1 MRATQQSG
9 DALRQRM
16 WICSQRRIEEAA
28 QQEAGFGAQA
38 ACRVLESPAAQRDWS
53 ISHNRLLTPIAMQR
67 RTPAQ
72 IQAVKRMAL
81 SVIHRKAPF
90 EFLRDR
96 QLRGAIRHAF
106 FTSLYGEGRDY
117 ARAMVREH
125 RGYLSAVCS
134 YVCLDTLCGPG
145 SLHRI
150 LAYERC
156 YQSFWQ
162 AQAALR
168 LGVEHVDRDAM
179 LVDYLRRAARAARQ
193 RLLDASPG
201 PADEKTMEELRRPV
215 GDTVRLRRP
224 SFEHALHAETG
235 LFVR

>member
-1 MRATQQSG
+1 MRTTPPG
-9 DALRQRM
+9 FDAMRQRM
-16 WICSQRRIEEAA
+16 MATSERRIESAA
-28 QQEAGFGAQA
+28 REEEGHVAQA
-38 ACRVLESPAAQRDWS
+38 ACRLLESTAARRDWN
-53 ISHNRLLTPIAMQR
+53 ISHNRLLTPIALQR

-72 IQAVKRMAL
+72 VQAVKRMAI

-96 QLRGAIRHAF
+96 QLRGATRHAF
-106 FTSLYGEGRDY
+106 FISIYGGGDY
-117 ARAMVREH
+117 AKAMVREH

-145 SLHRI
+145 SLYRI
-150 LAYERC
+150 SAYERS

-168 LGVEHVDRDAM
+168 LGESVERVNRDAV
-179 LVDYLRRAARAARQ
+179 LVDYLRRAARAAREK
-193 RLLDASPG
+193 LLDASPG
-201 PADEKTMEELRRPV
+201 PADEKTLEELRRPV

-224 SFEHALHAETG
+224 
-235 LFVR
+235 LFPQAGHDT